1 MKRLMAAVCAAS
13 FMSAFAETEA
23 KEVETEE
30 QSFLSVWGFGN
41 YGVYSGYQLYGSL
54 VNNEPTAQGYVEA
67 NVQFG
72 DIGYVGVGLWSNTDL
87 TKRRREC

>member
-1 MKRLMAAVCAAS
+1 MKKLLVAVCAAS
-13 FMSAFAETEA
+13 FLTAFAEADA
-23 KEVETEE
+23 KKTETEE
-30 QSFLSVWGFGN
+30 KSFVSVWGFGN
-41 YGVYSGYQLYGSL
+41 YGIYSGYQLYGSL

-87 TKRRREC
+87 TKRRSD